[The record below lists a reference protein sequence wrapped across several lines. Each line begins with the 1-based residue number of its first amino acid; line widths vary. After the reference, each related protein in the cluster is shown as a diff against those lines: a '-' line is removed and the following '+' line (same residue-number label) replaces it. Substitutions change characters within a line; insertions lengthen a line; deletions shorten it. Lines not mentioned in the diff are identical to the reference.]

1 MSKKQ
6 ALIHLSIAVV
16 IAILFTISVLS
27 KRIVET
33 NEEMIL
39 FPNLPVND
47 IQKITIKSDKIFT
60 EIISGNKEWTVANR
74 DNYPADFNKVRQLLT
89 GLNEVKVIR
98 EPQVGSSQMNRLK
111 VTKEKGMEIS
121 LFDKDGKVVQSI
133 IFGKRHFSDSA
144 DESAVSTNG
153 QVPSG
158 RYVRLNEKSP
168 KVLLLDQHFSNI
180 DADATNWIDKS
191 FVQMGIIKSISVMFR
206 EHPNENWELSSND
219 KKGNMKLQGLAENQ
233 KGDLGKIKSLVN
245 FFPSPKIVDIATD
258 KEMLKLVKLNTIV
271 TIEDEDGFLYQY
283 AFGTEIDD
291 TTLVKVRTMLIEPSE
306 KLTPKFE
313 KENKYSQWVYQIPTS
328 LIEAFKF
335 KRSELIKTIEKE
347 Q

>member
-6 ALIHLSIAVV
+6 ALIQLTIAVM
-16 IAILFTISVLS
+16 IAILFAISVLS
-27 KRIVET
+27 RRIVEK
-33 NEEMIL
+33 NEEMVL
-39 FPNLPVND
+39 FQNLPVND
-47 IQKITIKSDKIFT
+47 IQKIVIKTDNTFT
-60 EIISGNKEWTVANR
+60 EIVAGDKEWKVANR

-111 VTKEKGMEIS
+111 VTREKGMEIT
-121 LFDKDGKVVQSI
+121 LFDKSGKELKSI

-144 DESAVSTNG
+144 GESVISGNG
-153 QVPSG
+153 QFPSG
-158 RYVRLNEKSP
+158 RYVRLNENDS
-168 KVLLLDQHFSNI
+168 KVMLLDQHFSNI
-180 DADATNWIDKS
+180 DADAKNWIDKS

-206 EHPNENWELSSND
+206 EHPQENWELSSDD

-258 KEMLKLVKLNTIV
+258 KEMLKLVQFNTIV
-271 TIEDEDGFLYQY
+271 TIEDEEGFLYQY

-291 TTLVKVRTMLIEPSE
+291 TTLVKIRTMLAEPSE
-306 KLTPKFE
+306 ELTPKFE
-313 KENKYSQWVYQIPTS
+313 REQKYLQWVYQIPTS

-335 KRSELIKTIEKE
+335 KRSELIKTVEKE